1 MNNNNMRNIK
11 PFIFVKKINDKY
23 KTIPL
28 NKTINTSG
36 FTRYF
41 PPAIK
46 E

>member
-11 PFIFVKKINDKY
+11 PLIFMKKIKDKY
-23 KTIPL
+23 KVIPL
-28 NKTINTSG
+28 NKITNTLG